1 MTSFSLDPSV
11 LPSVPERK
19 GTLNLR
25 SNHMKFGRATLNSH
39 WHAAREAEPK
49 DYDVT
54 DSNEKRDLLKAT
66 YCRIG
71 SCDEGFPETT
81 TSRGNE

>member
-1 MTSFSLDPSV
+1 MQANDTHPSSNSL
-11 LPSVPERK
+11 LACCR
-19 GTLNLR
+19 
-25 SNHMKFGRATLNSH
+25 
-39 WHAAREAEPK
+39 HAAREAEPK

-71 SCDEGFPETT
+71 SCDEVGKKEKEEEIKN
-81 TSRGNE
+81 RIREL